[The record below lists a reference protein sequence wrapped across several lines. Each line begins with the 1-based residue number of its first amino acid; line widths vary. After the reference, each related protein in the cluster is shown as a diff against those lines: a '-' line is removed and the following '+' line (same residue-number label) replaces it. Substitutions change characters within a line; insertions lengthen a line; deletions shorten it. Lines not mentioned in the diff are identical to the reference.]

1 MDPVDITFVP
11 ALALIVLD
19 DVRVSVDLPEEAILI
34 ARMLN
39 YVDQKIDVK
48 YDDEKKSTTSNKDFR
63 RCKLHFKILILTT
76 RYFMDKKAIV
86 LQKFY

>member
-48 YDDEKKSTTSNKDFR
+48 YDDEKKNQP
-63 RCKLHFKILILTT
+63 L
-76 RYFMDKKAIV
+76 
-86 LQKFY
+86 